1 MKRTLT
7 WLSLLAAIALIAAAC
22 GGTDDSA
29 QTAAPSTTVAAADED
44 MTDEDMADDDMAD
57 DDMADDEM
65 SDDDMTDDDMAD
77 DDMTDDDMADED
89 MTDDDMSDD
98 EMMGHTISFDTAG
111 WPELANGAHYEGW
124 LIINGIPVST
134 GRFNVVDGAVQDL
147 DGNSVDHFSVDA
159 DTTSA
164 TVVVISIEPADD
176 TDPAPSDTHILA
188 GDVVDGT
195 ANLTIAHPAA
205 LGTDF
210 GDAAG
215 EFVLATPTDG
225 DRTNNEFSGVWFLSF
240 PGPTAGLDLP
250 ELPAGWTYEG
260 WTVIDGMPVTTG
272 TFLAVDESDDSAP
285 YSGTVRT
292 PSFPGEDYL
301 QNAPEGLTFPTNL
314 SGATV
319 VISVEPLVEDNPLP
333 FALKLLAGPVP
344 TDAEL
349 EPVAYPLTNAD
360 FVPLTGMATI
370 G

>member
-7 WLSLLAAIALIAAAC
+7 WLSLLAALALIAAAC
-22 GGTDDSA
+22 GGTDDGA
-29 QTAAPSTTVAAADED
+29 QTAAPSTTVAAADDD
-44 MTDEDMADDDMAD
+44 MT
-57 DDMADDEM
+57 DDEM
-65 SDDDMTDDDMAD
+65 SDDDMTDDDM
-77 DDMTDDDMADED
+77 TDDDMADED
-89 MTDDDMSDD
+89 MSDDDMTDD
-98 EMMGHTISFDTAG
+98 MMGHTISFDTAG

-124 LIINGIPVST
+124 LIIDGIPAST

-147 DGNSVDHFSVDA
+147 DGNPVDHFSVDA

-164 TVVVISIEPADD
+164 TAVVITIEPADD

-188 GDVVDGT
+188 GDITDGV
-195 ANLTIAHPAA
+195 ADLTIAHPAA

-210 GDAAG
+210 DDARG

-225 DRTNNEFSGVWFLSF
+225 DRTNDEFSGVWFLTF

-260 WTVIDGMPVTTG
+260 WTVIDGIPVTTG

-301 QNAPEGLTFPTNL
+301 QNAPDSLTFPTNI

-319 VISVEPLVEDNPLP
+319 VISVEPLAEDNPLP
-333 FALKLLAGPVP
+333 FALKPLAGPVP

-349 EPVAYPLTNAD
+349 EPVSYPLSNAD
-360 FVPLTGMATI
+360 FVPLTGTATI